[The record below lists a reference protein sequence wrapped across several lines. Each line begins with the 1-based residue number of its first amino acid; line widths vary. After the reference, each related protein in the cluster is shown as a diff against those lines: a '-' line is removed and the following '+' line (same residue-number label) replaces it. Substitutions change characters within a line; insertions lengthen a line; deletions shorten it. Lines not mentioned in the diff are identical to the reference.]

1 MHTILILAVLAR
13 GPLPIPDSAWSKP
26 AEARAEEQQ
35 EALERVHAE
44 QAQPQP
50 AATVQQAPQ
59 EAPGRPLEDKRFAIS
74 LGVGALIGWP
84 SLEVEVL
91 PVQHVAGYVSGEA
104 SIIAPGY
111 GVQAGV
117 RLRPM
122 KGLIGPWL
130 DLHVRHSRFQ
140 GIMFSLAEDVS
151 PGAAMGFS
159 LQSKAGLLFSA
170 GLGASFLVA
179 TSQTRWGVGI
189 ADAGFLAVP
198 FIGVVT
204 TRQYGVQPELK
215 VQFGWAF

>member
-1 MHTILILAVLAR
+1 MHTVLLLTLLAR

-35 EALERVHAE
+35 QSLDRVHAE
-44 QAQPQP
+44 QQAPPPTAVQP
-50 AATVQQAPQ
+50 AAP
-59 EAPGRPLEDKRFAIS
+59 EEPGRALEDKRFAIS

-91 PVQHVAGYVSGEA
+91 PVHHLAGYVSGEA
-104 SIIAPGY
+104 SILAPGY

-122 KGLIGPWL
+122 KGLLGPWL
-130 DLHVRHSRFQ
+130 DLHVRHSRFE
-140 GIMFSLAEDVS
+140 GITFSLAEDVS
-151 PGAAMGFS
+151 PGAAMGFT
-159 LQSKAGLLFSA
+159 LQSKAGLVFSA

-179 TSQTRWGVGI
+179 TSQTRFGVGI

-198 FIGVVT
+198 FIGAVT
-204 TRQYGVQPELK
+204 TREYGVQPELK